1 MKHSGIA
8 IGIVAIGAGLTT
20 IGLNM
25 NGGGRAAHANAPMV
39 QAGGPTIVWY
49 GTTSQ
54 ANLGSGSGDAM
65 VLRAW
70 SDGTVEGRSVR
81 LSHTGTDGCA
91 VSPSYCFAD
100 WFVIASPNQGLAAAS
115 DSNFDERVD
124 AEDLARLLTNWG
136 DAPRSQVPPSDCPL
150 ALINP

>member
-49 GTTSQ
+49 GVVEGQSYHAGWPTT
-54 ANLGSGSGDAM
+54 
-65 VLRAW
+65 VVFRAW
-70 SDGTVEGRSVR
+70 SDGTIECKGGVIDSYASCTWLEWPNCGWKV
-81 LSHTGTDGCA
+81 
-91 VSPSYCFAD
+91 VS
-100 WFVIASPNQGLAAAS
+100 SPTQGLS
-115 DSNFDERVD
+115 GFPDINFDERG
-124 AEDLARLLTNWG
+124 RRRFG
-136 DAPRSQVPPSDCPL
+136 DAARQLGRCASP
-150 ALINP
+150 